1 MWFVV
6 FFFLKKK
13 NVHNSRLRSGFDNVM
28 KYNRLH
34 VSSVQYSEFIT
45 VYKIAS
51 NSSADESAEWPRGRV
66 RSRESEEEY
75 EFKSKE

>member
-6 FFFLKKK
+6 FFFLK

-45 VYKIAS
+45 VYKICLKFICEMNQQS
-51 NSSADESAEWPRGRV
+51 GRGRV